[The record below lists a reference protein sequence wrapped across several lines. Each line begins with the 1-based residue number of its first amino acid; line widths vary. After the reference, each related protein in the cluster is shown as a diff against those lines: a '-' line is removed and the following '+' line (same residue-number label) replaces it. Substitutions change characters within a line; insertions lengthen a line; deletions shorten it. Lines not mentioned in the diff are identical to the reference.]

1 MEAIPV
7 RLDVHTES
15 VGQAPARERGSHRCN
30 RLTTKPYFHASL
42 AVLFDITGAVAACDK
57 PSAADRALLQADAEV
72 FETVVR
78 SETPIALADS
88 AVPAGFL
95 RVDARPAGDTAILTS
110 TNQRS
115 TGVELNESADSLS
128 ASGSARI
135 SEQRKEILKDLHVEE
150 GGRFSTRDAVEF
162 ARAAS
167 GIRLSRSAPSV
178 RVKRI
183 ATSRSDCHT
192 GAPRLFWQSFGARN
206 RNRQIVLRRR
216 GRCSSRKAQSVPEV
230 RTFDST
236 PGCCCEI
243 LRRVISP
250 SLRNFS
256 YPGRSDLRG
265 ARA

>member
-150 GGRFSTRDAVEF
+150 GGPFF
-162 ARAAS
+162 YPGCG
-167 GIRLSRSAPSV
+167 GIRARRFRDSVVSIGTECPSEAHRYV
-178 RVKRI
+178 TIGLPYR
-183 ATSRSDCHT
+183 
-192 GAPRLFWQSFGARN
+192 APRLFWQSFGARN